1 MATDK
6 VTLAQTF
13 DCHAIQILASG
24 GDVKAVSVL
33 AASTLSAAERGK
45 VVGWEIRPKS
55 GTTMAAF
62 KWSNVVAHTAG
73 VLCANAEG
81 QPFSLP
87 VGGEGLETLF
97 VRASA
102 AAAIDCVLVVFYGWE
117 IVKGT

>member
-6 VTLAQTF
+6 VTLGRTF
-13 DCHAIQILASG
+13 ACHAIVIPASSG
-24 GDVKAVSVL
+24 TPAAVSAL
-33 AASTLSAAERGK
+33 ATTLSAAERAK

-62 KWSNVVAHTAG
+62 KWSDVVAHTAAK
-73 VLCANAEG
+73 LCANAAS

-97 VRASA
+97 VEASA
-102 AAAIDCVLVVFYGWE
+102 DTAINAVLVVFYGWE